1 MTFAD
6 VIKDYG
12 PPVAWALAFG
22 SLFYNNKTSN
32 HREKRKEFRAE
43 IDVMEK
49 VTKEIMTSLILYLK
63 RPTRDDD
70 AVSLEIE
77 IKGKFQELFFRWDRL
92 KKRQSGGDL
101 GLYMDPCSKNIGALF
116 DHCTGDYFEADN
128 RIPGDKIAPHA
139 HMAQACALT
148 LIESLHSLFLMKFD
162 GIRNPEL

>member
-1 MTFAD
+1 MSFAD
-6 VIKDYG
+6 IIKDYG

-43 IDVMEK
+43 IDLIEK
-49 VTKEIMTSLILYLK
+49 VVKEITSNLMTYLK
-63 RPTRDDD
+63 KPSRDDD

-92 KKRQSGGDL
+92 KKRQKGGDL
-101 GLYMDPCSKNIGALF
+101 GLYMDPCSANVAMLF
-116 DHCTGDYFEADN
+116 DHCTGDYFETGK
-128 RIPGDKIAPHA
+128 RIPGELIASHA
-139 HMAQACALT
+139 QKAQVHALT

-162 GIRNPEL
+162 GIKNPSP